1 MPEPRAVELRL
12 RVRYAETD
20 QGGVAYYANY
30 FVWFEMGRSE
40 YCRAVGYPY
49 TKIEEQGYLM
59 VVAEA
64 TARYKRSV
72 RYDDP
77 LIVRT
82 TMPEIRRRVCR
93 FGYQIINEDSGE
105 PVAEGETTHVV
116 VDMKSGRPTA
126 LPDNVVNY
134 FLAARDNR
142 KTS

>member
-1 MPEPRAVELRL
+1 MPEHRAVDLRL
-12 RVRYAETD
+12 RVRYSETD

-40 YCRAVGYPY
+40 YCRTVGYPY

-77 LIVRT
+77 LVVRT

-93 FGYQIINEDSGE
+93 FSYEIFHEGSGE
-105 PVAEGETTHVV
+105 LVAEGETTHVV

-126 LPDNVVNY
+126 LPDEVVDC
-134 FLAARDNR
+134 FLAARDG
-142 KTS
+142 K